1 MKFFAVALGF
11 CAIAAVSAVPA
22 IVNTGHSAQFRSQDS
37 LGNYAFGYNE
47 DHATGGTFRRETGSP
62 GIAQGSYGLRVAD
75 GRVRVVNYVADGL
88 GFRANIQ
95 TNEPG
100 VEDQDPASVLINKAA
115 AIVAPYIKAPVVAA
129 APAPLAIQQSIEA
142 PIVQKYESGP
152 AVIDAAPVVQQYEQA
167 PIIQQR
173 YEPAPIVQQQYEPA
187 PIIEQAPIAPIVQQ
201 QRVYEPSPVI
211 STYTTKTY
219 AAPAPILSAPQAI
232 AYQSAPAPLA
242 YAATKG
248 APAYGLPSAALLG
261 LKSPLASPAFA
272 AKTLSSLPYIKKK

>member
-1 MKFFAVALGF
+1 M
-11 CAIAAVSAVPA
+11 
-22 IVNTGHSAQFRSQDS
+22 
-37 LGNYAFGYNE
+37 
-47 DHATGGTFRRETGSP
+47 
-62 GIAQGSYGLRVAD
+62 
-75 GRVRVVNYVADGL
+75 
-88 GFRANIQ
+88 
-95 TNEPG
+95 
-100 VEDQDPASVLINKAA
+100 
-115 AIVAPYIKAPVVAA
+115 AA

-187 PIIEQAPIAPIVQQ
+187 PIIEQAPIVQQRYEPAAASYIEQAPIVQQ